1 MADRLIDGAA
11 ATARVREAPAI
22 DADNHPAFRSPNY
35 ANKEIDSRALV
46 GFLTKKADMLGS

>member
-22 DADNHPAFRSPNY
+22 DADNHPAFRSSNY

-46 GFLTKKADMLGS
+46 GFLSKKADMLGS